1 MGILVGSVDSPRP
14 PVGSGGTPK
23 KLADS
28 NDKIDSTNLPKVYV
42 LDKDGKPC
50 RTCNSLLD
58 FRKAKGMSAAAA
70 AAKPVAADCPPDV
83 NELGRST
90 WTFLHSVAA
99 NYPEQATPA
108 QQGDMKSFLRIFGT
122 IYPCWYCAE
131 DFRKWAADA
140 ENKPK
145 VTGREEFGRWLCDA
159 HNEVNKKLGKPEFDC
174 NLWKERWR
182 DGWKDGRCE

>member
-1 MGILVGSVDSPRP
+1 MGIVVERVDNPRP
-14 PVGSGGTPK
+14 PVSSEGTPK

-28 NDKIDSTNLPKVYV
+28 KDKIYPTNLPKGYV

-70 AAKPVAADCPPDV
+70 AAKPVATDCPPDV

-99 NYPEQATPA
+99 NYPEQATPV
-108 QQGDMKSFLRIFGT
+108 QQGDMKSFLRIFGK

-131 DFRKWAADA
+131 DFQKWAEEA

-159 HNEVNKKLGKPEFDC
+159 HNEVNRKLGKPEFDC